1 MVKFLGLSCIIVIL
15 GFAQDSDPIARGKY
29 LVEEVAKCQACHTPH
44 TDAGELDSTKWLKG
58 TVLDFQPMR
67 ETKDWH
73 KTSPD
78 LTSSGRLFARW
89 GEAGLEKFLETGVG
103 PSGHAADPPMPAY
116 KLQPSDA
123 KSIVAY
129 LKSLK

>member
-1 MVKFLGLSCIIVIL
+1 MAKFLGLFCITAIL
-15 GFAQDSDPIARGKY
+15 GFTQDSDGVARGKY
-29 LVEEVAKCQACHTPH
+29 LVEEVGKCQQCHTPR
-44 TDAGELDSTKWLKG
+44 TEAGEFDTSKWLKG
-58 TVLDFQPMR
+58 AVIDVQPMH
-67 ETKDWH
+67 EVKGWH

-116 KLQPSDA
+116 KLVPDDA
-123 KSIVAY
+123 KSVVAY
-129 LKSLK
+129 LKTLK